1 IAKARTA
8 SNATGSELIKGKPAY
23 MSPEQANGQAL
34 DGRSD
39 LFAVGIML
47 WEMLVGRRLF
57 SGDDTRATLAA
68 VLFGQSP
75 RPRPPR
81 PAPQPPD
88 IPVDLEHVTM
98 KLLERDLPARYAT
111 AEDAIED
118 LLNCADAPRNG

>member
-47 WEMLVGRRLF
+47 GEMLTGRRLF
-57 SGDDTRATLAA
+57 VGEDTRATLAA
-68 VLFGQSP
+68 VLFGQIP
-75 RPRPPR
+75 RPRSLR
-81 PAPQPPD
+81 GD
-88 IPVDLEHVTM
+88 IPKDLERVTM
-98 KLLERDLPARYAT
+98 KLLERELPARYAT
-111 AEDAIED
+111 GEDALTD
-118 LLNCADAPRNG
+118 LLECNDAPKRGREALI